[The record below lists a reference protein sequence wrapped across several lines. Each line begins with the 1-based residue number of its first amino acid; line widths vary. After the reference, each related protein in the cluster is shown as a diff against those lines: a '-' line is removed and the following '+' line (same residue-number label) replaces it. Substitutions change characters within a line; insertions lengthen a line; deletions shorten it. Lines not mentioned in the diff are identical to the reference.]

1 MLDALANNMC
11 VSLLPAGPWHTP
23 NLTENC
29 SSKAHSECGVRAL
42 DEASVCE
49 KEADAGLRL
58 ITSQRAYAQRHCGE
72 GLAGDHMKVNGTMI
86 YWKSLY
92 CINKEIDFFFFNND
106 ITDHNCSLGALRYR
120 SE

>member
-92 CINKEIDFFFFNND
+92 CINKEIDFFFL
-106 ITDHNCSLGALRYR
+106 TMT
-120 SE
+120 